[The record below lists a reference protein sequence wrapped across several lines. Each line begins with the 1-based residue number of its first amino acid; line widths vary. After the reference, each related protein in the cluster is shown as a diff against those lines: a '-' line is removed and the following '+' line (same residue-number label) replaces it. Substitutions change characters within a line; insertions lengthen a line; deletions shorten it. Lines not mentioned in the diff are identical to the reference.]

1 MAKLQLKPNP
11 TFRAKVAIPV
21 PGGEPVEVEFTF
33 RHRTRDDLQKFIDDG
48 DKIEAADRILAMA
61 EAWELSDPF
70 TRDNVALLAQNYIS
84 APMAIFETYL
94 DELVKARRKN

>member
-21 PGGEPVEVEFTF
+21 AGGDAVDVEFTF
-33 RHRTRDDLQKFIDDG
+33 KHRTRDELQKFIDDG
-48 DKIEAADRILAMA
+48 ASVEAEDRILAMA
-61 EAWELSDPF
+61 ESWDLSDPF
-70 TRDNVALLAQNYIS
+70 SRENVAALAQNYIA